1 MKKLIIIVLVFVL
14 TISNSACSNKQTVEN
29 SSSEQASAP
38 IESNN
43 SELTNTSKSI
53 NTSETSSRANVTSS
67 KSAVTSRET
76 TTTSKAKTE
85 TSSEK
90 VSTSSK
96 NVWVK
101 EETDI
106 GDFEFNFSSSNIG
119 QSTNGGTAKY
129 MYAEEMCNDP
139 ELKAQIE
146 QLNETYKDLGMHIS
160 LEGNGEKLTI
170 VYKFLT
176 QVDGKAIEGELK
188 EALKSQKHVFNSQVA
203 QMQTEVMT
211 EMVLGIKFVNAD
223 GTTICEEEYPQ

>member
-29 SSSEQASAP
+29 SSSEQATVH
-38 IESNN
+38 IESDN
-43 SELTNTSKSI
+43 SELTNTSEI
-53 NTSETSSRANVTSS
+53 SSKANVTSS
-67 KSAVTSRET
+67 KPAVTSRET

-96 NVWVK
+96 NVWVPP
-101 EETDI
+101 EDSVVETKPI
-106 GDFEFNFSSSNIG
+106 IPFSSKPNG
-119 QSTNGGTAKY
+119 GGTAKY
-129 MYAEEMCNDP
+129 MFAEEMCNDP

-146 QLNETYKDLGMHIS
+146 QLNETYNDLGMHIS
-160 LEGNGEKLTI
+160 LEGNEENLTI

-176 QVDGKAIEGELK
+176 QVNGETIEGELK
-188 EALKSQKHVFNSQVA
+188 EALKSQKQVFNSQVA

-211 EMVLGIKFVNAD
+211 KMILGIKYVNAD